1 MVTVGGTVGEVVST
15 TTGSTGR
22 VGRGGL
28 VIGVAAVVTGVSTP
42 NSVVGIEKGISGVDG
57 LG

>member
-1 MVTVGGTVGEVVST
+1 MGTVVGTVGAVVSA
-15 TTGSTGR
+15 TTGSKGR

-28 VIGVAAVVTGVSTP
+28 VIGVTAFAVVVSTP
-42 NSVVGIEKGISGVDG
+42 NSVVGIGKGISGLGG

>member
-1 MVTVGGTVGEVVST
+1 MVGGTVGAVVSA
-15 TTGSTGR
+15 TTGSKGR

-28 VIGVAAVVTGVSTP
+28 VIGVAGDVTVVSTP
-42 NSVVGIEKGISGVDG
+42 NSVVGIGKGISGIEG